1 MLITEV
7 KKIDFVLISIIII
20 LFVSF
25 VASLKKSNDLN
36 SENQELKI
44 KEADLEIQLRETD
57 AKVNEAIDQYEQ
69 RIAEL
74 QGNIDSSNTVISN
87 LEQES
92 SGLEAKIKSLEH
104 AQISIKDKDELIQN
118 LQSQVHLWTERFSLA
133 QAEIAEK
140 DKIIFSL
147 TEQYESAKEIIIEK
161 DKQILSRD
169 ELLVIKDLRI
179 GGLEKQIEHD
189 KFWNKIK
196 TYGFYGSLI
205 YIGIDVLTGLIKL

>member
-1 MLITEV
+1 M
-7 KKIDFVLISIIII
+7 KKIDFVLVSIIII
-20 LFVSF
+20 LLVSF

-57 AKVNEAIDQYEQ
+57 AKANEVIDQYEQ

-74 QGNIDSSNTVISN
+74 QGNIDSSNTFISN

-92 SGLEAKIKSLEH
+92 SGLEAKIKSLER
-104 AQISIKDKDELIQN
+104 AQINTKDKDELIQN

>member
-1 MLITEV
+1 M
-7 KKIDFVLISIIII
+7 KKIDFVLVSIIII
-20 LFVSF
+20 LLVSF

-57 AKVNEAIDQYEQ
+57 AKANEVIDQYEQ

-74 QGNIDSSNTVISN
+74 QGNIDSSNTFISN

-92 SGLEAKIKSLEH
+92 SGLEAKIKSLER
-104 AQISIKDKDELIQN
+104 AQINTKDKDELIQN

-140 DKIIFSL
+140 DKIIFSIK
-147 TEQYESAKEIIIEK
+147 EQYESARGIIIEK

-169 ELLVIKDLRI
+169 ELLTIKDLRI

>member
-44 KEADLEIQLRETD
+44 KEADLEIRLKETD
-57 AKVNEAIDQYEQ
+57 AKANEIIDQYEK

-87 LEQES
+87 LGGES
-92 SGLEAKIKSLEH
+92 SVLEAKIKSLERV
-104 AQISIKDKDELIQN
+104 QETITDKDELIQN
-118 LQSQVHLWTERFSLA
+118 LQSQVNLWKERFSLA
-133 QAEIAEK
+133 QAEIEEK

-147 TEQYESAKEIIIEK
+147 TEQYESAKGIIIKK

-169 ELLVIKDLRI
+169 ELLTIKDLRI
-179 GGLEKQIEHD
+179 AGLEKQIEHD
-189 KFWNKIK
+189 KLWNTIK

>member
-1 MLITEV
+1 M

-36 SENQELKI
+36 SKNQELKI

-92 SGLEAKIKSLEH
+92 SGLEAKIKSLER
-104 AQISIKDKDELIQN
+104 AQINTKDKDELIQN

-140 DKIIFSL
+140 DKIIFSIK
-147 TEQYESAKEIIIEK
+147 EQYESARGIIIEK

-169 ELLVIKDLRI
+169 ELLTIKDLRI
-179 GGLEKQIEHD
+179 AGLEKQIKHD
-189 KFWNKIK
+189 ELWNKIK

-205 YIGIDVLTGLIKL
+205 YIGIDVLTGLIKS